1 MIVYPVVEQRSPEWV
16 ALRRG
21 RPTASRLKDI
31 MTPVKCEYSKSATK
45 YMASLIADCFDTDID
60 GMLEGEKYSNYWT
73 SRGIDLEPLARI
85 ELGKILGVDISEV
98 GFCLHDAGLFGCSP
112 DGLVKENGVWSKGC
126 EFKCPAPKTHVQ
138 WVMEGGIPSEYLCQV
153 HGSMVITGL
162 KQWEFLSY
170 CPGMKPLHVTAEH
183 NDFTE
188 RLAECMDRFAR
199 EYKETM
205 ALMMPKLQLQLEQ

>member
-1 MIVYPVVEQRSPEWV
+1 MIVYPAVEQRSEEWI

-31 MTPVKCEYSKSATK
+31 MTPVKMEYSKSART
-45 YMASLIADCFDTDID
+45 YIAELIASCFDTDIE
-60 GMLEGEKYSNYWT
+60 GMVEDKLSTYWVR
-73 SRGIDLEPLARI
+73 RGIELEPLARI
-85 ELGKILGVDISEV
+85 ELAKILGAEIHDV
-98 GFCLHDAGLFGCSP
+98 GFCLHDDGLFGCSP
-112 DGLVKENGVWSKGC
+112 DGMVKENGVWIKGG

-138 WVMEGGIPSEYLCQV
+138 WVMEGGIPSDYLCQV

-170 CPGMKPLHVTAEH
+170 CPGMKPLHVTAEY
-183 NDFTE
+183 DTFTE

-205 ALMMPKLQLQLEQ
+205 ELMMPKLQLQLE

>member
-1 MIVYPVVEQRSPEWV
+1 MIVYPVVEQRSKEWI

-31 MTPVKCEYSKSATK
+31 MTPVKREYSKTARL
-45 YMASLIADCFDTDID
+45 YIAELIAACFDTDVE
-60 GMLEGEKYSNYWT
+60 GMIEDRLSTYWVR
-73 SRGIDLEPLARI
+73 RGVELEPLAKT
-85 ELGKILGVDISEV
+85 ELAKALGTEVHDV
-98 GFCLHDAGLFGCSP
+98 GFCLHDGGLFGCSP
-112 DGLVKENGVWSKGC
+112 DGMVKENGVWVKGG

-205 ALMMPKLQLQLEQ
+205 ALMMPKLQLQLE